1 MLAKIVYGN
10 IFANFDTA
18 FYLYADLA
26 HDVYL
31 RLDHFLVKFVRR
43 DTVSEHSARFF
54 VLLEHSRFISH
65 RSEVVCATQARRT
78 AADDGDLLFPALLNI
93 GADIDLRHKACLGM
107 QVFLGN
113 EFLHGVDSYSAVNRT
128 SCARVLTTAVTD
140 TSAYCRERVL
150 AFDQFQCLCVFAFRG
165 FLEVALH
172 SDMCRTSGL
181 ARCRSCWIAVDA
193 VVVAVVLVPFFRTP
207 WGCVRQLLFRITL
220 RTVLGA

>member
-10 IFANFDTA
+10 IFTNFDTA
-18 FYLYADLA
+18 FYLYANLA

-65 RSEVVCATQARRT
+65 RSEVVCATQTRRT
-78 AADDGDLLFPALLNI
+78 AADDGDLLFPALLDI

-113 EFLHGVDSYSAVNRT
+113 EFLHGVDSYSAINRT

-150 AFDQFQCLCVFAFRG
+150 AFDEFERLGIFALG
-165 FLEVALH
+165 CFLEIALYG
-172 SDMCRTSGL
+172 DMCRTSGL
-181 ARCRSCWIAVDA
+181 AGCRTGRVTIDA
-193 VVVAVVLVPFFRTP
+193 VLVAIVLVPFFRSP
-207 WGCVRQLLFRITL
+207 FGGVRQLLFRITL
-220 RTVLGA
+220 RAVLGA